1 MPRRG
6 GPAQHLHMAMRVNSA
21 PVSRASLANATREI
35 RAATDASELAEE
47 TRRRLLH
54 LIAAIDAALA
64 IVEEINLS
72 GGGRAK
78 PSPATLEDLHSLLSF
93 YGLGL
98 PGRLNR
104 SRSGAQLHARMLE
117 WQGLFLTKIRG
128 GDGVLLDDGDLEDEA
143 A

>member
-1 MPRRG
+1 
-6 GPAQHLHMAMRVNSA
+6 MATRFDSA

-35 RAATDASELAEE
+35 RAATDASQLAEE
-47 TRRRLLH
+47 TRRLL
-54 LIAAIDAALA
+54 LNPIAAIDAALA

-78 PSPATLEDLHSLLSF
+78 PSTATLGDLHSLLSF

-98 PGRLNR
+98 PERLNR

-117 WQGLFLTKIRG
+117 WQGLYLTKLRDG
-128 GDGVLLDDGDLEDEA
+128 GDVLLDDEDVEDEA